1 MPCRVRSRMAVNQ
14 QNRRATP
21 SMTHA
26 QPNRPDIHVIQVEAI
41 EHDPTMPDRHDTQ
54 RTHVRDASMRD

>member
-1 MPCRVRSRMAVNQ
+1 
-14 QNRRATP
+14 
-21 SMTHA
+21 MTHA